1 MHYDPL
7 YSRSMTI
14 HRDPLYAV
22 LASGLQK
29 ALTNQELELHYQ
41 PEVDARTGRVIAVEA
56 LLRWHHPLR
65 GLVSPAEF
73 IPLAEQTGLIVP
85 IGDWVLRAACAQA
98 QSWRR
103 SKLSPVRVAVNLSA
117 RQLEDDDFVE
127 RAEDAL
133 EESGLEPTALELE
146 ITESLMARD
155 TDQAAKRLAEL
166 RSLGVRIMVDDFG
179 TGYSSLA
186 HLKRFPVDGLKIDRS
201 FVQDL
206 PNDRHDASITRAVIA
221 MAHELG
227 LEVVAEGV
235 EGQEQLAFLRS
246 HGCDLAQGYLFG
258 APMPADRMRPRLNAK
273 ARWARS
279 ASSCR

>member
-1 MHYDPL
+1 
-7 YSRSMTI
+7 MTI

-22 LASGLQK
+22 MISGLQK

-41 PEVDARTGRVIAVEA
+41 PEIDARTGRVIAVEA
-56 LLRWHHPLR
+56 LLRWHHPMR

-85 IGDWVLRAACAQA
+85 MGDWVLRAACAQA
-98 QSWRR
+98 AAWRR
-103 SKLSPVRVAVNLSA
+103 GKLAPVRVAVNLSA
-117 RQLEDDDFVE
+117 RQFEDADFVA
-127 RAEDAL
+127 RVEDAL

-146 ITESLMARD
+146 ITESMVARD
-155 TDQAAKRLAEL
+155 ATQAAKWLSDL
-166 RSLGVRIMVDDFG
+166 RSLGIRVMVDDFG

-186 HLKRFPVDGLKIDRS
+186 HLKRFPIDGLKIDRS
-201 FVQDL
+201 FVQNL
-206 PNDRHDASITRAVIA
+206 PTDRHDASITRAVIA

-235 EGQEQLAFLRS
+235 EVQEQLAFLRE

-258 APMPADRMRPRLNAK
+258 APMPADRLRPRLDAK